1 MDVQAILKTVDHT
14 LLRPEATW
22 PQIKTLCDEG
32 VRYGVASVCVPPAHV
47 ANAAQY
53 LNGNLPVCTVIG
65 FPNGYSTT
73 YMKCLE
79 AQDARQ
85 NGAEEIDMVINLG
98 WTKNGR
104 MEWVGQ
110 AAGWIQPA

>member
-1 MDVQAILKTVDHT
+1 MDIQAILKTVDHT

-22 PQIKTLCDEG
+22 PQIKALCDEG
-32 VRYGVASVCVPPAHV
+32 VRYGVATVCVPPAHV
-47 ANAAQY
+47 GQRSTISQRKPSGVY
-53 LNGNLPVCTVIG
+53 CRG

-85 NGAEEIDMVINLG
+85 NSAEEIDMVINLG
-98 WTKNGR
+98 WAKNGR
-104 MEWVGQ
+104 MEWVGEE
-110 AAGWIQPA
+110 IKSR